1 MRFSLSNPSMLLIG
15 AAILGII
22 LFFQNLSPVTVNILF
37 WHPSIPQSVTVLII
51 LILGMAAG
59 AFGFRYVQ
67 RHWSPAMTPDKNK
80 TAGQTQQSTVH
91 EQQAESK

>member
-22 LFFQNLSPVTVNILF
+22 LFFQNLSPVTVNVLF

-59 AFGFRYVQ
+59 ALGFRYVQ
-67 RHWSPAMTPDKNK
+67 HHWAPSTTPEKEK
-80 TAGQTQQSTVH
+80 TIEKSQQSTPH